1 MFCDQKIVIFFYIF
15 KFYNQKSSIN
25 SSCPVLTEFF
35 EGGFVMKVKVLKGKR
50 KKYKGI
56 VTIFLFVVLTNVI
69 GAFAK
74 QRIKIANLSKKIFE
88 IEKKRVL

>member
-1 MFCDQKIVIFFYIF
+1 
-15 KFYNQKSSIN
+15 
-25 SSCPVLTEFF
+25 
-35 EGGFVMKVKVLKGKR
+35 MKVKVLKGKR

-56 VTIFLFVVLTNVI
+56 VAVFLFVVLTNVI

-74 QRIKIANLSKKIFE
+74 QKVKMANLSKKIFE

>member
-1 MFCDQKIVIFFYIF
+1 
-15 KFYNQKSSIN
+15 
-25 SSCPVLTEFF
+25 
-35 EGGFVMKVKVLKGKR
+35 MKVKVLKGKR

-74 QRIKIANLSKKIFE
+74 QKVKIANLSKKIFE
-88 IEKKRVL
+88 IEKKRAL

>member
-1 MFCDQKIVIFFYIF
+1 
-15 KFYNQKSSIN
+15 
-25 SSCPVLTEFF
+25 
-35 EGGFVMKVKVLKGKR
+35 MKVKVLKGKR

-74 QRIKIANLSKKIFE
+74 QKVKIANLSKKIFE
-88 IEKKRVL
+88 IEKKELYKFCKNLIFSDFIFLFLNQRFIQKYR